1 MEMWSQS
8 EQLMGARAMMPKL
21 LVVEDSKEFQLMVKS
36 ALGRGMQVEVCATLA
51 EARKKISSE
60 SYDLVLLDI
69 ALPDGTGFDFCSE
82 LQGNEKTM
90 KLPIIFLTGRTAT
103 TDKVLGL
110 TLGADDYVTK
120 PFDPTELKAR
130 VESRL
135 RKSTAKTQEESTIE
149 RGPLRM
155 NLPNYT
161 ATMIVE
167 GRETKLDL
175 TPIEYKIL
183 YRLAKNPGH
192 ILTRQQLIDNV
203 WGVGAYIEDRSVDKH
218 ISSLRKKLGEYS
230 NYVRTVSGLGY
241 QFVTD
246 PR

>member
-1 MEMWSQS
+1 MDFWSQS
-8 EQLMGARAMMPKL
+8 DPAMGAKAMMPKI

-36 ALGRGMQVEVCATLA
+36 ALGREMQAEVCESLT
-51 EARKKISSE
+51 EARKKVNSE
-60 SYDLVLLDI
+60 SYDLILLDI
-69 ALPDGTGFDFCSE
+69 ALPDGSGFDFCTE
-82 LQGNEKTM
+82 LQRNERTQR
-90 KLPIIFLTGRTAT
+90 LPIIFLTGRTAT

-120 PFDPTELKAR
+120 PFEPTELKAR
-130 VESRL
+130 VESQL
-135 RKSTAKTQEESTIE
+135 RKSSAKVQEESTIE
-149 RGPLRM
+149 RGPLKL

-161 ATMIVE
+161 ATIVVD

-175 TPIEYKIL
+175 TPIEYKII
-183 YRLAKNPGH
+183 YRLAKNPGL

-218 ISSLRKKLGEYS
+218 ISSLRKKLGDCS

-246 PR
+246 LR